1 MALKRLTK
9 NEYFNGVISS
19 NRSLLSKSITLIE
32 STLAEDIILA
42 KDLIQ
47 SILPYSGKSFRL
59 GISGVPGVGKS
70 SFIELFGK
78 MLVDNGKRLAI
89 LTIDP
94 SSNRT
99 SGSILGDK
107 TRMSQL
113 AVLPEVYIR
122 PSPSSNILGGV
133 GRCTAETILL
143 CEAAGFDFII
153 IETVGVGQSEIQV
166 KNLVDFFMVMLL
178 PGGGDDLQGIKKGII
193 EEADLIVINKAEES
207 NMLSAL
213 ESKNH
218 YQAAIQ
224 MNNDEKKV
232 ILSSVKSKLGMDEVL
247 AEVLN
252 VDVYLNE
259 NNHKSINRQQQKV
272 LRLKS
277 ELSRRLEDLF
287 FSIPNIKEH
296 WALIEVRI
304 LENELTVEQGLDEL
318 ISYFN

>member
-9 NEYFNGVISS
+9 DEYFNGVISS

-213 ESKNH
+213 ESKSH

-252 VDVYLNE
+252 VEVYLNE

>member
-252 VDVYLNE
+252 VEVYLNE